1 MRRAMD
7 LIHFVVKDG
16 VLNSTE
22 ACVTSG
28 QKDEDIDSDRA
39 TVYSCMRHLQRLL
52 DLTRVTLG
60 NYNVSPFFFILF
72 FLSL

>member
-16 VLNSTE
+16 VLNSSE
-22 ACVTSG
+22 SCVPSG
-28 QKDEDIDSDRA
+28 QKDDIDSDRA

-60 NYNVSPFFFILF
+60 TSA
-72 FLSL
+72 

>member
-16 VLNSTE
+16 VLNSSE
-22 ACVTSG
+22 ACVPSG
-28 QKDEDIDSDRA
+28 QKDETEMERG

-60 NYNVSPFFFILF
+60 TCL
-72 FLSL
+72 

>member
-1 MRRAMD
+1 MD

-16 VLNSTE
+16 VLNSSE

-28 QKDEDIDSDRA
+28 QKDDIDSDRG

-52 DLTRVTLG
+52 DLTRITLG
-60 NYNVSPFFFILF
+60 NK
-72 FLSL
+72 